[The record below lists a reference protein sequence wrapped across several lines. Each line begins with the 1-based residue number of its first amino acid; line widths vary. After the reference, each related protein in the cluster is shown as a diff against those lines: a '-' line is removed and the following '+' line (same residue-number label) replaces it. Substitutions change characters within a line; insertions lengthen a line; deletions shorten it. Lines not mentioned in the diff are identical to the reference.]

1 MSKKVLYVASVED
14 HLLAFHVPYLRMLK
28 DKGFEVHTAT
38 SGENKIPFVDRHFSI
53 PFTRQPLT
61 LQNLRAYRELKA
73 VLDGGGYTFVHCHTP
88 AASFVTRFAARK
100 ARKAGT
106 KVIYTAHGFHFYDG
120 GPKLRCFVFRTM
132 EKFASRFTD
141 VILTINDED
150 YRALSRYHFKNRQS
164 FLTKGV
170 GFDASRFTPPA
181 PGEKERLRTEFGIP
195 EGSFVLI
202 FPAELNR
209 GKNQAELLRAVQLLQ
224 SRMPDLLLLLPGEGT
239 AEDELKALAVQ
250 LDVANRVRF
259 LGQRGDVDKL
269 LKASDIDVTASRREG
284 LGMHIVEAMAS
295 GLPVVATRIRGH
307 AETVRDGENG
317 FFYTSGNTAE
327 LAERIAQMAELAHN
341 PQEWEHMRQCCVETA
356 EPFRLES
363 ALKRMEEIYDAIL

>member
-1 MSKKVLYVASVED
+1 MSKKALYVASVED

-88 AASFVTRFAARK
+88 AASFITRFAARK

-181 PGEKERLRTEFGIP
+181 PGEKERLRAEFGIP

-202 FPAELNR
+202 YPAELCFR
-209 GKNQAELLRAVQLLQ
+209 KNQAELFRAVQMLK
-224 SRMPDLLLLLPGEGT
+224 SRIPGLLLLLPGEG
-239 AEDELKALAVQ
+239 ADGDELKTLAAQ
-250 LDVANRVRF
+250 LGIAEKVRF
-259 LGQRGDVDKL
+259 LGQRGDVDRL
-269 LKASDIDVTASRREG
+269 LKASDLDVTSSRQEG
-284 LGMHIVEAMAS
+284 LSTHVLEALAT
-295 GLPVVATRIRGH
+295 GVPVVATRIRGH
-307 AETVRDGENG
+307 LDLVSDEKNG
-317 FFYTSGNTAE
+317 FCYKLGNPAE
-327 LAERIAQMAELAHN
+327 LAEKIACMSERARKPE
-341 PQEWEHMRQCCVETA
+341 EWNAMRRCCVA
-356 EPFRLES
+356 SVDSYRLENT
-363 ALKRMEEIYDAIL
+363 LKRMEEIYDAVL